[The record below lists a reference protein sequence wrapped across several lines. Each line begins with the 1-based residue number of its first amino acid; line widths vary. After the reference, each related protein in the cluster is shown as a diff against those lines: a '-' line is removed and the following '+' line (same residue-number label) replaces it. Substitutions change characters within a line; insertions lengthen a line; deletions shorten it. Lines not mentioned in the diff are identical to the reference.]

1 MKARV
6 NTDRRELP
14 GLHPRLRVG
23 RAGALCGRTFVLAC
37 LRYLVRTLLLTLA
50 LIAALTH
57 SALAAPPAL
66 ALVRQLSSNDRAR
79 PHDFVVHVTPPQLDI
94 CVGSDAFFTVDVGQV
109 GDSTDPVTLSAT
121 GQPAGASA
129 SFVPNPVTPPASSS
143 LTIGGTAAALPG
155 SYTVTVVGAAG
166 ALVHDDTVIL
176 NISNAQ
182 PALPV
187 LLAPANGALN
197 VVLRP
202 TFTWNQAAYATAYD
216 IEVGTDPDFSY
227 VAAAAGG
234 VTDVSWTPDSDLDPG
249 TVYYWRVRAVNGCG
263 ITPYS
268 AAFTFTTAPTPT
280 PTEPPTGVQ
289 LSRLD
294 SGSPPQAA
302 RGWLPAALLLT
313 AAVAAGAAIYQRRSH
328 TWPR

>member
-1 MKARV
+1 MSV
-6 NTDRRELP
+6 CRRL
-14 GLHPRLRVG
+14 LVG
-23 RAGALCGRTFVLAC
+23 K
-37 LRYLVRTLLLTLA
+37 LLLTLA
-50 LIAALTH
+50 LTAALAH
-57 SALAAPPAL
+57 AALAAPPAPAL
-66 ALVRQLSSNDRAR
+66 AGQLTWNDRTR
-79 PHDFVVHVTPPQLDI
+79 PYDFVITVTPAQVDI
-94 CVGSDAFFTVDVGQV
+94 CAGSDAFFTVDVGQV
-109 GDSTDPVTLSAT
+109 GNATDPVTLSAT

-143 LTIGGTAAALPG
+143 LTIGSTAAALPG
-155 SYTVTVVGAAG
+155 SYTVTVVGVSG
-166 ALVHDDTVIL
+166 ALVHDDAVIL
-176 NISNAQ
+176 NVSNAQ
-182 PALPV
+182 PALPT

-202 TFTWNQAAYATAYD
+202 TFTWNQAAHATAYD

-234 VTDVSWTPDSDLDPG
+234 VVGVSWTPDSDLDPG

-268 AAFTFTTAPTPT
+268 AAFTFTTAPSPT

-289 LSRLD
+289 LSRLESD
-294 SGSPPQAA
+294 RRPLAA
-302 RGWLPAALLLT
+302 RGWLLAAVLLT
-313 AAVAAGAAIYQRRSH
+313 AAVAAGAAVYQRRSH